1 MSREHAR
8 DGRSPASP
16 EPGRSI
22 KEPTVLVLVLTL
34 VALLLLAALS
44 LVLSRLNLGGYSYPV
59 ALGIAVVKAALV
71 AVFFMELLHEATA
84 THLVLGAGITLLGL
98 LIALLVADVVTRT
111 VPPLEPPPGNAQRFH
126 G

>member
-1 MSREHAR
+1 MNPDAVK
-8 DGRSPASP
+8 
-16 EPGRSI
+16 EPGAG
-22 KEPTVLVLVLTL
+22 VLFLTL
-34 VALLLLAALS
+34 VALLTLAALS

-84 THLVLGAGITLLGL
+84 THLALGAGLTLLGL

-111 VPPLEPPPGNAQRFH
+111 VPPLEPPPGNAQRSH